1 MPTQEHNLQI
11 RLVQYLR
18 LRKFI
23 VIDTDIM
30 DGLKY
35 ITGRYRRDT
44 ENLRYA
50 FITHHKKMG
59 YLKGQ
64 PDMIIMK
71 NGKAWCLELKSA
83 KGKQSKEQKEYQQ
96 LCIDNNIPYVVVKD
110 VEDLIKAVGE

>member
-18 LRKFI
+18 LRHFI

-35 ITGRYRRDT
+35 AKDSARYP
-44 ENLRYA
+44 
-50 FITHHKKMG
+50 FIIHHKRMG
-59 YLKGQ
+59 YMKGQ

-71 NGKAWCLELKSA
+71 NGKVWCLELKSN
-83 KGKQSKEQKEYQQ
+83 KGKQSKEQKEYQRMC
-96 LCIDNNIPYVVVKD
+96 LENNIPYIVVKD
-110 VEDLIKAVGE
+110 VEDLIKEIGE

>member
-1 MPTQEHNLQI
+1 MPTEEHNLQI

-18 LRKFI
+18 LRHFI

-35 ITGRYRRDT
+35 AKDSARYP
-44 ENLRYA
+44 
-50 FITHHKKMG
+50 FIMHHKRMG
-59 YLKGQ
+59 YKKGQ

-71 NGKAWCLELKSA
+71 NGKVWCLELKA
-83 KGKQSKEQKEYQQ
+83 QKGKQSKEQKEYQKE
-96 LCIDNNIPYVVVKD
+96 CIDNNIPYVVVKD